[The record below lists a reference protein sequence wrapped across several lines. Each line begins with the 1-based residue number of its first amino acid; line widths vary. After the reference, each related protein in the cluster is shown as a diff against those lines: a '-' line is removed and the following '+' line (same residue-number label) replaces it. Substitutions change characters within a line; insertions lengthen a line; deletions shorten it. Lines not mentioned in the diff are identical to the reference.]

1 MLDVSET
8 TGGGIMPPPTVHQ
21 GGPVAIPHAKGAW
34 FDPVF
39 EGLCFG
45 AATLL
50 LASLGGLVISLAIGG
65 WPALSHFGLNFFT
78 STTWNPVEDV
88 YGAAGPIVGTIL
100 TAFVAL
106 AIALPLAI
114 GIAVY
119 LVEFCPRILARP
131 VAIAVE
137 LLAGIPSIVY
147 GMWGLFVF
155 APLFAKYV
163 QMPLVMHAAP
173 GSLAEKLFAGIP
185 NGANIVTASII
196 LAIMIL
202 PYMATVLRELLLTV
216 PPQVREAAYG
226 LGCTPFEVVTSVIV
240 PYVRREL
247 VGVVMLGL
255 GRALGETMAVTFV
268 IGNAHGFPKSLFAS
282 GSTLASTIANEFTEA
297 TGELH
302 TSALIA
308 LGLVL
313 FMITF
318 SVLALARALLSTK
331 KV

>member
-1 MLDVSET
+1 MRQD
-8 TGGGIMPPPTVHQ
+8 
-21 GGPVAIPHAKGAW
+21 
-34 FDPVF
+34 
-39 EGLCFG
+39 
-45 AATLL
+45 
-50 LASLGGLVISLAIGG
+50 
-65 WPALSHFGLNFFT
+65 
-78 STTWNPVEDV
+78 
-88 YGAAGPIVGTIL
+88 
-100 TAFVAL
+100 
-106 AIALPLAI
+106 
-114 GIAVY
+114 
-119 LVEFCPRILARP
+119 
-131 VAIAVE
+131 
-137 LLAGIPSIVY
+137 
-147 GMWGLFVF
+147 
-155 APLFAKYV
+155 
-163 QMPLVMHAAP
+163 HAAL
-173 GSLAEKLFAGIP
+173 GSLAEKLFAGVP
-185 NGANIVTASII
+185 NGANIVAASII

-226 LGCTPFEVVTSVIV
+226 LGCTPFEVATSVIV

-255 GRALGETMAVTFV
+255 GHALGETMAVTFV
-268 IGNAHGFPKSLFAS
+268 IGNAHGFPHSLFAS

-331 KV
+331 KA